1 MKYIKKLMRYVHPY
15 IKFGVMNIVFNILY
29 VIFSLFSI
37 SILMP
42 VLGILFNTQEKIY
55 EAPIYSGIGSLAKY
69 LTQSLN
75 YFITQQMDQ
84 NGPLH
89 VLMIISI
96 AGAVMFFLKN
106 LFRYLAVYVLAY
118 LRTGII
124 KDLRNDIH
132 KKVLNLNISY
142 FSDKRK
148 GDIMARIT
156 SDVNDIQGSFLSS
169 IEMLIREPF
178 MIIASFSLMLYMS
191 PQLTVFVIVLL
202 PVSGYIISAIG
213 NSLKKKSI
221 IAQRI
226 NGFILSLVEETLHG
240 LRVIK
245 AFTAEESTEKKFNNT
260 TDEYRNVMVSVLHK
274 KDLASP
280 MSEFLG
286 SIVIFMIVW
295 YGGYLVLGGESNLKP
310 QEFFVYIG
318 LFYQILNPAKA
329 LTTAYY
335 NMVKGTASA
344 ERIFS
349 VLESENTIIDKENA
363 LEIKEFSSNIELK
376 NIKFKYPENKNWIID
391 DVSFNVKKG
400 ESIALVGQSGSGK
413 TTLAN
418 LIPRFY
424 DINEGSITI
433 DGTNIKDVTKK
444 SLRSLIGIVTQESI
458 LFNDSVKNNLTL
470 GLNNIT
476 DDEIINAAK
485 IANAHEFISKLEN
498 GYDTNIGDGGGK
510 LSGGQRQRLSI
521 ARAILSNP
529 PILILDEATSALDT
543 ESERL
548 VQEALT
554 HLMENRTSIII
565 AHRLS
570 TIQKS
575 NSIIVMKE
583 GVILEQGTHNE
594 LLEKESEYDKLI
606 KMQSFD

>member
-1 MKYIKKLMRYVHPY
+1 MKYVNPY
-15 IKFGVMNIVFNILY
+15 IKFGVMNIIFNLLY

-42 VLGILFNTQEKIY
+42 VLGILFNTQEKVY
-55 EAPIYSGIGSLAKY
+55 EAPVYAGIGSLAKY

-75 YFITQQMDQ
+75 YFITQQMDMY
-84 NGPLH
+84 GALH

-96 AGAVMFFLKN
+96 AGAVMFFFKN

-132 KKVLNLNISY
+132 KKVLNLNISF
-142 FSDKRK
+142 FSDKRR

-202 PVSGYIISAIG
+202 PVSGYIISTIG
-213 NSLKKKSI
+213 NSLKKKSF
-221 IAQRI
+221 IAQKI
-226 NGFILSLVEETLHG
+226 NGFILSLVEEHING

-245 AFTAEESTEKKFNNT
+245 AFTAEESTEKRFNET
-260 TDEYRNVMVSVLHK
+260 TEEYRDVMINVLHK

-286 SIVIFMIVW
+286 SIVIFAIVW

-349 VLESENTIIDKENA
+349 VLETDNPIVDKPNATKITEFNT
-363 LEIKEFSSNIELK
+363 NIEL
-376 NIKFKYPENKNWIID
+376 NNVKFKYPENKNLVIN
-391 DVSFNVKKG
+391 DVSFNVEKG
-400 ESIALVGQSGSGK
+400 KSVALVGQSGSGK

-424 DINEGSITI
+424 DIEEGDIII
-433 DGTNIKDVTKK
+433 DGKNIKDVTKK
-444 SLRSLIGIVTQESI
+444 SLRALIGIVTQESI

-470 GLNNIT
+470 GLSNVSDEEIT
-476 DDEIINAAK
+476 KAAK
-485 IANAHEFISKLEN
+485 IANAHEFVSKLEN

-521 ARAILSNP
+521 ARAILNNP

-554 HLMENRTSIII
+554 NLMQNRTSIII

-570 TIQKS
+570 TIQNS
-575 NSIIVMKE
+575 DSIIVMKE
-583 GVILEQGTHNE
+583 GEILEQGSHEE
-594 LLEKESEYDKLI
+594 LLKKEGEYYKLI
-606 KMQSFD
+606 QMQSFE

>member
-1 MKYIKKLMRYVHPY
+1 MIYIKKLMKYVSPY
-15 IKFGVMNIVFNILY
+15 IKFGVMNIIFNLLY
-29 VIFSLFSI
+29 VIFSLLSI
-37 SILMP
+37 AILMP
-42 VLGILFNTQEKIY
+42 VLGILFDNQKKVTVE
-55 EAPIYSGIGSLAKY
+55 PIFEGIGSIAKY
-69 LTQSLN
+69 LTDSLN
-75 YFITQQMDQ
+75 FFITQQMEES
-84 NGPLH
+84 GALH

-96 AGAVMFFLKN
+96 AGAIMFFLKN

-124 KDLRNDIH
+124 RDLRNDIH
-132 KKVLNLNISY
+132 KKVLNLHISF

-156 SDVNDIQGSFLSS
+156 SDVNEIQGSFLSS
-169 IEMLIREPF
+169 IEMIIREPF
-178 MIIASFSLMLYMS
+178 MIISSFALMLYMS
-191 PQLTVFVIVLL
+191 PQLTMFVIVLL
-202 PVSGYIISAIG
+202 PISGYIISTIG
-213 NSLKKKSI
+213 NSLKKKSF
-221 IAQRI
+221 IAQKI
-226 NGFILSLVEETLHG
+226 NGFILSLVEEHING

-245 AFTAEESTEKKFNNT
+245 AFTAEKNTEDKFNKT
-260 TDEYRNVMVSVLHK
+260 TDDYRNVMINVLHK

-286 SIVIFMIVW
+286 SIVIFIIVW
-295 YGGYLVLGGESNLKP
+295 YGGYLVLGQQSDLEP

-349 VLESENTIIDKENA
+349 VLETDNSISDKVDA
-363 LEIKEFSSNIELK
+363 IEIEEFKSNIEVN
-376 NIKFKYPENKNWIID
+376 NIKFKYQENSNWIIN
-391 DVSFNVKKG
+391 DVSFDVEKG
-400 ESIALVGQSGSGK
+400 KTIALVGQSGSGK

-424 DINEGSITI
+424 DIDEGNIII
-433 DGTNIKDVTKK
+433 DGKNIKDVTKK

-470 GLNNIT
+470 GLIDVT
-476 DDEIINAAK
+476 EEEIIKAAK

-498 GYDTNIGDGGGK
+498 GYNTNIGDGGGK

-521 ARAILSNP
+521 ARAILNNP

-554 HLMENRTSIII
+554 NLMQNRTSIII

-570 TIQKS
+570 TIKNS
-575 NSIIVMKE
+575 DSIIVMKE
-583 GVILEQGTHNE
+583 GKILEEGTHDG
-594 LLEKESEYDKLI
+594 LLNKKGEYYKLI
-606 KMQSFD
+606 QMQSFE

>member
-1 MKYIKKLMRYVHPY
+1 MIYIKKLMRYIRPY
-15 IKFGVMNIVFNILY
+15 IKYGVMNIIFNLLY

-42 VLGILFNTQEKIY
+42 VLGILFNTQEKVY
-55 EAPIYSGIGSLAKY
+55 DEPVYTGIGSLAKF
-69 LTQSLN
+69 LSQSLN
-75 YFITQQMDQ
+75 YFITQQMDAH
-84 NGPLH
+84 GALH

-96 AGAVMFFLKN
+96 AGAVMFFFKN

-132 KKVLNLNISY
+132 KKVLNLNISF

-178 MIIASFSLMLYMS
+178 MIIASFGLMLYMS

-202 PVSGYIISAIG
+202 PISGYIISAIG

-221 IAQRI
+221 VAQKI
-226 NGFILSLVEETLHG
+226 NGFILSLVEEHING

-245 AFTAEESTEKKFNNT
+245 AFTAEEATEKRFNDT
-260 TDEYRNVMVSVLHK
+260 TEEYRNVMINVLHK

-286 SIVIFMIVW
+286 SIVIFSIVW
-295 YGGYLVLGGESNLKP
+295 YGGFLVLGGESDLKP

-349 VLESENTIIDKENA
+349 ILETENPIKDIENA
-363 LEIKEFSSNIELK
+363 KELTKFNDSIELK
-376 NIKFKYPENKNWIID
+376 NIKFKYPENSNWVIN
-391 DVSFNVKKG
+391 DVSFNIDKG
-400 ESIALVGQSGSGK
+400 KSVALVGQSGSGK

-424 DINEGSITI
+424 DIDEGAIEI
-433 DGTNIKDVTKK
+433 DGKNIKEVTIK

-476 DDEIINAAK
+476 DEEIIKAAK

-570 TIQKS
+570 TIQNS
-575 NSIIVMKE
+575 DSIIVMKE
-583 GVILEQGTHNE
+583 GEILEQGTHDE
-594 LLEKESEYDKLI
+594 LLKKEGEYHKLI
-606 KMQSFD
+606 QMQSFE

>member
-1 MKYIKKLMRYVHPY
+1 MKYVNPYV
-15 IKFGVMNIVFNILY
+15 KFGVLNIIFNLLY

-55 EAPIYSGIGSLAKY
+55 EAPVYAGIGSLAKY

-75 YFITQQMDQ
+75 YFITQQMDLY
-84 NGPLH
+84 GPLH

-96 AGAVMFFLKN
+96 AGAVMFFFKN
-106 LFRYLAVYVLAY
+106 LFRYLAVYELAY

-132 KKVLNLNISY
+132 KKVLNLNISF
-142 FSDKRK
+142 FSDKRR

-202 PVSGYIISAIG
+202 PVSGYIISTIG
-213 NSLKKKSI
+213 NSLKKKSFV
-221 IAQRI
+221 AQKI
-226 NGFILSLVEETLHG
+226 NGFILSLVEEHING

-245 AFTAEESTEKKFNNT
+245 AFTAEESTEKRFNET
-260 TDEYRNVMVSVLHK
+260 TEEYRDVMINVLHK

-286 SIVIFMIVW
+286 SIVIFAIVW

-349 VLESENTIIDKENA
+349 VLETDNPIVDKVDATKITEFNT
-363 LEIKEFSSNIELK
+363 NIEL
-376 NIKFKYPENKNWIID
+376 NNVKFKYPENKNLIINN
-391 DVSFNVKKG
+391 VSFNVEKG
-400 ESIALVGQSGSGK
+400 KSVALVGQSGSGK

-424 DINEGSITI
+424 DIEEGDIII
-433 DGTNIKDVTKK
+433 DGKNIKDVTKK
-444 SLRSLIGIVTQESI
+444 SLRALIGIVTQESI

-470 GLNNIT
+470 GLSNVT
-476 DDEIINAAK
+476 DEEIIKAAK

-521 ARAILSNP
+521 ARAILNNP

-554 HLMENRTSIII
+554 NLMQNRTSIII

-570 TIQKS
+570 TIQNS
-575 NSIIVMKE
+575 DSIIVMKE
-583 GVILEQGTHNE
+583 GEILEQGNHEE
-594 LLEKESEYDKLI
+594 LLKKEGEYYKLI
-606 KMQSFD
+606 QMQSFE

>member
-1 MKYIKKLMRYVHPY
+1 
-15 IKFGVMNIVFNILY
+15 
-29 VIFSLFSI
+29 
-37 SILMP
+37 MP
-42 VLGILFNTQEKIY
+42 VLGILFDTQEKVYDVPVY
-55 EAPIYSGIGSLAKY
+55 EGLGSLANY
-69 LTQSLN
+69 LTNSLN
-75 YFITQQMDQ
+75 YFITQQMDTY
-84 NGPLH
+84 GALH

-106 LFRYLAVYVLAY
+106 LFRYLAVYVLAF

-124 KDLRNDIH
+124 RDLRNDIH
-132 KKVLNLNISY
+132 KKVLNLDISF
-142 FSDKRK
+142 FSDKRR

-191 PQLTVFVIVLL
+191 PQLTIFVIVLL
-202 PVSGYIISAIG
+202 PVSGIIISTIG
-213 NSLKKKSI
+213 NSLKKKSFV
-221 IAQRI
+221 AQKI
-226 NGFILSLVEETLHG
+226 NGFILSLVEEHING

-245 AFTAEESTEKKFNNT
+245 AFTAEESTEKRFNDT
-260 TDEYRNVMVSVLHK
+260 TDEYRDVMINVLHK

-286 SIVIFMIVW
+286 SIVIFIIVW
-295 YGGYLVLGGESNLKP
+295 YGGYLVLGGESDLKP

-349 VLESENTIIDKENA
+349 VLETENPIKDKENA
-363 LEIKEFSSNIELK
+363 TELNNFSNNIILE
-376 NIKFKYPENKNWIID
+376 NIKFKYPDSSNLVID
-391 DVSFNVKKG
+391 NISFEVKKG
-400 ESIALVGQSGSGK
+400 KSVALVGQSGSGK

-424 DINEGSITI
+424 DIEEGTITI
-433 DGTNIKDVTKK
+433 DGKNIKDVTKK
-444 SLRSLIGIVTQESI
+444 SLRGLIGIVTQESI

-470 GLNNIT
+470 GLVNVS
-476 DDEIINAAK
+476 DEEIVNAAK
-485 IANAHEFISKLEN
+485 IANAHEFISKLDN

-510 LSGGQRQRLSI
+510 LSGGQRQRISI
-521 ARAILSNP
+521 ARAILNNP

-554 HLMENRTSIII
+554 NLMQNRTSIII

-570 TIQKS
+570 TIQ
-575 NSIIVMKE
+575 NSDNIIVMRD
-583 GVILEQGTHNE
+583 GRILEQGNHEE
-594 LLEKESEYDKLI
+594 LLKKEGEYKKLI
-606 KMQSFD
+606 QMQSFE

>member
-1 MKYIKKLMRYVHPY
+1 
-15 IKFGVMNIVFNILY
+15 
-29 VIFSLFSI
+29 
-37 SILMP
+37 MP
-42 VLGILFNTQEKIY
+42 VLGILFDTQEKVYDVPVY
-55 EAPIYSGIGSLAKY
+55 EGLGSLANY
-69 LTQSLN
+69 LTNSLN
-75 YFITQQMDQ
+75 YFITQQMDTY
-84 NGPLH
+84 GALH

-106 LFRYLAVYVLAY
+106 LFRYLAVYVLAF

-124 KDLRNDIH
+124 RDLRNDIH
-132 KKVLNLNISY
+132 KKVLNLDISF
-142 FSDKRK
+142 FSDKRR

-191 PQLTVFVIVLL
+191 PQLTIFVIVLL
-202 PVSGYIISAIG
+202 PVSGIIISTIG
-213 NSLKKKSI
+213 NSLKKKSFV
-221 IAQRI
+221 AQKI
-226 NGFILSLVEETLHG
+226 NGFILSLVEEHING

-245 AFTAEESTEKKFNNT
+245 AFTAEESTEKRFNDT
-260 TDEYRNVMVSVLHK
+260 TDEYRDVMINVLHK

-286 SIVIFMIVW
+286 SIVIFIIVW
-295 YGGYLVLGGESNLKP
+295 YGGYLVLGGESDLKP

-349 VLESENTIIDKENA
+349 VLETENTIKDKENA
-363 LEIKEFSSNIELK
+363 TELNNFSNNIILE
-376 NIKFKYPENKNWIID
+376 NIKFKYPDSSNLVID
-391 DVSFNVKKG
+391 NISFEVKKG
-400 ESIALVGQSGSGK
+400 KSVALVGQSGSGK

-424 DINEGSITI
+424 DIEEGTITI
-433 DGTNIKDVTKK
+433 DGKNIKDVTKK
-444 SLRSLIGIVTQESI
+444 SLRGLIGIVTQESI

-470 GLNNIT
+470 GLVNVS
-476 DDEIINAAK
+476 DEEIVNAAK
-485 IANAHEFISKLEN
+485 IANAHEFISKLDN

-510 LSGGQRQRLSI
+510 LSGGQRQRISI
-521 ARAILSNP
+521 ARAILNNP

-554 HLMENRTSIII
+554 NLMQNRTSIII

-570 TIQKS
+570 TIQ
-575 NSIIVMKE
+575 NSDNIIVMRD
-583 GVILEQGTHNE
+583 GRILEQGNHEE
-594 LLEKESEYDKLI
+594 LLKKEGEYKKLI
-606 KMQSFD
+606 QMQSFE

>member
-1 MKYIKKLMRYVHPY
+1 MRYINPY

-42 VLGILFNTQEKIY
+42 VLGILFDTQEKVY
-55 EAPIYSGIGSLAKY
+55 DAPTYDGIGSLANY
-69 LTQSLN
+69 LSQNLN
-75 YFITQQMDQ
+75 YFITQQMDA
-84 NGPLH
+84 NGTLH
-89 VLMIISI
+89 VLMLISI
-96 AGAVMFFLKN
+96 AGAIMFFFKN
-106 LFRYLAVYVLAY
+106 LFRYLAVYVLAF

-132 KKVLNLNISY
+132 KKVLNLDISF
-142 FSDKRK
+142 FSNKRK

-191 PQLTVFVIVLL
+191 PQLTVFVIILL
-202 PVSGYIISAIG
+202 PVSGFIISTIG
-213 NSLKKKSI
+213 NSLKKKSFV
-221 IAQRI
+221 AQKI
-226 NGFILSLVEETLHG
+226 NGFILSLVEEHING

-260 TDEYRNVMVSVLHK
+260 TNEYRDVMIKVLHK

-286 SIVIFMIVW
+286 SIVIFTIVW
-295 YGGYLVLGGESNLKP
+295 YGGYLVLGGESDLQP

-349 VLESENTIIDKENA
+349 VLETENPIKDKEDA
-363 LEIKEFSSNIELK
+363 IDLKDFSSSISLE
-376 NIKFKYPENKNWIID
+376 NIKFKYPENNNWIID
-391 DVSFNVKKG
+391 DISFNVEKG
-400 ESIALVGQSGSGK
+400 KSVALVGQSGSGK

-424 DINEGSITI
+424 DIEEGTITI
-433 DGTNIKDVTKK
+433 DGKNIKDVTKK
-444 SLRSLIGIVTQESI
+444 SLRALIGIVTQESI
-458 LFNDSVKNNLTL
+458 LFNDSVRNNLTL
-470 GLNNIT
+470 GLT
-476 DDEIINAAK
+476 DVTDEEIVNAAK

-521 ARAILSNP
+521 ARAILNNP

-554 HLMENRTSIII
+554 NLMQNRTSIII

-570 TIQKS
+570 TIQ
-575 NSIIVMKE
+575 NSDKIIVMKE
-583 GVILEQGTHNE
+583 GKILEQGNHDE
-594 LLEKESEYDKLI
+594 LLKKEGEYNKLI
-606 KMQSFD
+606 QMQSFE

>member
-1 MKYIKKLMRYVHPY
+1 MIYIKKLMRYVNPY
-15 IKFGVMNIVFNILY
+15 IRYGVMNVVFNLLY

-42 VLGILFNTQEKIY
+42 VLGILFNTQEKVY
-55 EAPIYSGIGSLAKY
+55 DAPIYTGIGGLAKY
-69 LTQSLN
+69 LSTSLN
-75 YFITQQMDQ
+75 YFITQQMDT
-84 NGPLH
+84 NGALH

-96 AGAVMFFLKN
+96 AGAVMFFFKN
-106 LFRYLAVYVLAY
+106 LFRYGAVYELAY

-132 KKVLNLNISY
+132 KKVLNLDIGF
-142 FSDKRK
+142 FSNKRK

-213 NSLKKKSI
+213 NSLKKKSF
-221 IAQRI
+221 IAQKI
-226 NGFILSLVEETLHG
+226 NGFILSLVEEHING

-245 AFTAEESTEKKFNNT
+245 AFTAEESTEKRFNKT
-260 TDEYRNVMVSVLHK
+260 TGEYRDVMISVLHK

-286 SIVIFMIVW
+286 SLVIFAIVG
-295 YGGYLVLGGESNLKP
+295 YGGFLVLGGESNLKP

-349 VLESENTIIDKENA
+349 VLETENPIKDKIDATYIN
-363 LEIKEFSSNIELK
+363 EFNSNISVE
-376 NIKFKYPENKNWIID
+376 NIKFKYPDSKNWVINGI
-391 DVSFNVKKG
+391 SFNVEKG
-400 ESIALVGQSGSGK
+400 KSVALVGQSGSGK

-424 DINEGSITI
+424 DIEEGKISI
-433 DGTNIKDVTKK
+433 DGKNIKDVTKK

-458 LFNDSVKNNLTL
+458 LFNDSVKNNLIL
-470 GLNNIT
+470 GLENIT
-476 DDEIINAAK
+476 DEEIVKAAK
-485 IANAHEFISKLEN
+485 IANAHEFISNLEN

-570 TIQKS
+570 TIQNS
-575 NSIIVMKE
+575 DSIIVMKE
-583 GVILEQGTHNE
+583 GNILEQGNHEE
-594 LLEKESEYDKLI
+594 LLNKKGEYHKLI
-606 KMQSFD
+606 QMQSFE

>member
-1 MKYIKKLMRYVHPY
+1 MKYIKPY
-15 IKFGVMNIVFNILY
+15 ISYGVLNVIFNLLY
-29 VIFSLFSI
+29 VVFSLLSI

-42 VLGILFNTQEKIY
+42 VLGILFNHQEKVFEQPVY
-55 EAPIYSGIGSLAKY
+55 TGIDTLGKFLEGSL
-69 LTQSLN
+69 N
-75 YFITQQMDQ
+75 FFITQQAEQFGD
-84 NGPLH
+84 LH
-89 VLMIISI
+89 VLMIISV
-96 AGAVMFFLKN
+96 AGSILFLLKN

-132 KKVLNLNISY
+132 KKVINLHISF

-156 SDVNDIQGSFLSS
+156 SDVNNIQGSFLSS
-169 IEMLIREPF
+169 IEMMIREPF
-178 MIIASFSLMLYMS
+178 MILFSFAVMLYMS
-191 PQLTVFVIVLL
+191 PKLTLFVMILL

-213 NSLKKKSI
+213 QSLKKKSF
-221 IAQRI
+221 IAQKI
-226 NGFILSLVEETLHG
+226 NGYILSLVEEHING

-245 AFTAEESTEKKFNNT
+245 AFTAENKTEEKFNNT
-260 TDEYRNVMVSVLHK
+260 TSEYRNVMIKVLHR

-280 MSEFLG
+280 MSEFMG
-286 SIVIFMIVW
+286 SIVIFAIVW
-295 YGGYLVLGGESNLKP
+295 YGGFLVLEDKDSLNNLKP

-349 VLESENTIIDKENA
+349 VLETDNLIKDKVGAEVIEEFKSEI
-363 LEIKEFSSNIELK
+363 EIE

-391 DVSFNVKKG
+391 DVSFKVEKG
-400 ESIALVGQSGSGK
+400 KTVALVGQSGSGK
-413 TTLAN
+413 TTMAN

-424 DINEGSITI
+424 DTKEGNIKI
-433 DGTNIKDVTKK
+433 DGNNIKDISKK

-458 LFNDSVKNNLTL
+458 LFNDSVRNNLTL
-470 GLNNIT
+470 GLSSIT
-476 DDEIINAAK
+476 DEEIIRAAK
-485 IANAHEFISKLEN
+485 IANAHEFISKLED
-498 GYDTNIGDGGGK
+498 GYETNIGDGGGK

-521 ARAILSNP
+521 ARAVLNNP

-543 ESERL
+543 ESEKL
-548 VQEALT
+548 VQEALSN
-554 HLMENRTSIII
+554 LMQNRTSIII

-570 TIQKS
+570 TIQS
-575 NSIIVMKE
+575 SDSIIVMKE
-583 GVILEQGTHNE
+583 GKILEQGNHDE
-594 LLEKESEYDKLI
+594 LLDKKGEYNKLI
-606 KMQSFD
+606 QMQSFE

>member
-1 MKYIKKLMRYVHPY
+1 MRYIRPY
-15 IKFGVMNIVFNILY
+15 IKYGVMNIIFNLLY

-42 VLGILFNTQEKIY
+42 VLGILFNTQEKVY
-55 EAPIYSGIGSLAKY
+55 DEPVYTGIGSLAKF
-69 LTQSLN
+69 LSQSLN
-75 YFITQQMDQ
+75 YFITQQMDAH
-84 NGPLH
+84 GALH

-96 AGAVMFFLKN
+96 AGAVMFFFKN

-132 KKVLNLNISY
+132 KKVLNLNISF

-178 MIIASFSLMLYMS
+178 MIIASFGLMLYMS

-202 PVSGYIISAIG
+202 PISGYIISAIG

-221 IAQRI
+221 VAQKI
-226 NGFILSLVEETLHG
+226 NGFILSLVEEHING

-245 AFTAEESTEKKFNNT
+245 AFTAEEATEKRFNDT
-260 TDEYRNVMVSVLHK
+260 TEEYRNVMINVLHK

-286 SIVIFMIVW
+286 SIVIFSIVW
-295 YGGYLVLGGESNLKP
+295 YGGFLVLGGESDLKP

-349 VLESENTIIDKENA
+349 ILETENPIKDIENA
-363 LEIKEFSSNIELK
+363 KELTKFNDSIELK
-376 NIKFKYPENKNWIID
+376 NIKFKYPENSNWVIN
-391 DVSFNVKKG
+391 DVSFNIDKG
-400 ESIALVGQSGSGK
+400 KSVALVGQSGSGK

-424 DINEGSITI
+424 DIDEGAIEI
-433 DGTNIKDVTKK
+433 DGKNIKEVTIK

-476 DDEIINAAK
+476 DEEIIKAAK

-570 TIQKS
+570 TIQNS
-575 NSIIVMKE
+575 DSIIVMKE
-583 GVILEQGTHNE
+583 GEILEQGTHDE
-594 LLEKESEYDKLI
+594 LLKKEGEYHKLI
-606 KMQSFD
+606 QMQSFE